1 VVVQNGCPSSLH
13 LLHICLYQDKTCFNP
28 WTKPHPYRCT
38 HMHTRA
44 STWSMNHQMNINAGL
59 GSWSRERE
67 SVVNYIIQCYQ
78 LGPVCSVLSRLT
90 LWPHGLYPAKLL
102 CLWNFPG
109 KNTGAVCHFL
119 LQGIFPAPGIAPR
132 SAASLELVGRFFTAS
147 ATWEAHYKLQSPC
160 FTLGLQTLFIL
171 WLEACTL

>member
-1 VVVQNGCPSSLH
+1 
-13 LLHICLYQDKTCFNP
+13 
-28 WTKPHPYRCT
+28 
-38 HMHTRA
+38 M
-44 STWSMNHQMNINAGL
+44 
-59 GSWSRERE
+59 
-67 SVVNYIIQCYQ
+67 
-78 LGPVCSVLSRLT
+78 CSVLSRLT

-160 FTLGLQTLFIL
+160 FTLGLQTIYLMAGSLYPLTKPFLFLPPLQLLAATFLLSVSKFNFFIL
-171 WLEACTL
+171 YTWVRSFVCLSLSGLSSLT